1 MVEFYQ
7 TQFFIVAGVAM
18 VLLTIACIVFVMERI
33 IRGIRSVCKE
43 AVNDIVQEAKKE
55 EIERTSGTEDNISS
69 EKDPQIIPK

>member
-7 TQFFIVAGVAM
+7 TQFYIVGGVAM
-18 VLLTIACIVFVMERI
+18 VFLVIACIVFVMERV

-55 EIERTSGTEDNISS
+55 ETERTGDTENI
-69 EKDPQIIPK
+69 KL